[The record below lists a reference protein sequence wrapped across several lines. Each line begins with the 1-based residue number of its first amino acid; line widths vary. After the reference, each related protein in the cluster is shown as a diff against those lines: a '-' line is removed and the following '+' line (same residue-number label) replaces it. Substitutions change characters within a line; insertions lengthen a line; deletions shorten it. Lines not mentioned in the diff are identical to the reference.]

1 MKRILC
7 YLAVLMFAFG
17 EIAFA
22 NPSKYPILAYS
33 PYASTGNAQCSV
45 KAAREQAGIAM
56 GLLNA
61 GKYDQAYALAGS
73 ASEYLGSCHQAQ
85 DDDRVAGDA
94 MFVVSVVEAKRSEAR
109 PGASRQHR
117 RRHGHCAVSVL
128 LSEIRCIER
137 RHVVLSSD
145 GAEDQ
150 FDVN

>member
-94 MFVVSVVEAKRSEAR
+94 MFVVSVVEAKRGQGHLANADAGIAISLYQFCYQKS
-109 PGASRQHR
+109 GASSND
-117 RRHGHCAVSVL
+117 VSYC
-128 LSEIRCIER
+128 RAMER
-137 RHVVLSSD
+137 KINSM
-145 GAEDQ
+145 
-150 FDVN
+150 